1 MDRLWPV
8 YGPPTYC
15 GTGHFWS
22 RLLFANEMACVHPLW
37 GNDTIFFPVSDF
49 APPFPTNFSHSV
61 ENFSD
66 FTFFRKIS
74 WKFWWPFLV
83 IDYKFCIPLFFPVS
97 LFHYISP
104 LISRKLF
111 IIFSSNF
118 TNFFPSFREIYMFFT
133 YFMRISFP
141 PFFDHDAFMHHTMHW
156 TPLTVMIVTNILI
169 NLEL

>member
-1 MDRLWPV
+1 MARLRIAARAIFGPACYLQMRWPASI
-8 YGPPTYC
+8 PSEAMIQ
-15 GTGHFWS
+15 FS
-22 RLLFANEMACVHPLW
+22 SLFRISP
-37 GNDTIFFPVSDF
+37 
-49 APPFPTNFSHSV
+49 PPFPTNFSHSV

-111 IIFSSNF
+111 IIFPSNF